1 MNTSGSLIHSLL
13 IVCVLS
19 TAPLSSVHAQSK
31 SNVTPVSGSSGNTQS
46 QSIEITS
53 KGRTYHNCRFLR
65 QDATGVSFA
74 HDSGIAKF
82 ALSELP
88 PEIRSQYP
96 DVPKPVSA
104 VVSTPSYNAPVREPI
119 VIQQPI
125 AQAPQYHYPDPP
137 TSISQPSFSSYEPQ
151 TADEARFQ
159 RLAEQKGKELEPLFE
174 QKAKEL
180 EPYFERAAN
189 QINITP
195 GMSEAEIMR
204 QIDRAAES
212 MQPYIDQKA
221 EEMQPYIEQ
230 KGEEL
235 MREMG
240 W

>member
-1 MNTSGSLIHSLL
+1 MNITRGLPRIL
-13 IVCVLS
+13 IVVCGLFTVLFS
-19 TAPLSSVHAQSK
+19 DANAQSQ
-31 SNVTPVSGSSGNTQS
+31 N
-46 QSIEITS
+46 IDITIN
-53 KGRTYHNCRFLR
+53 GRTYHNCRYLR
-65 QDATGVSFA
+65 QDADGVSFA
-74 HDSGIAKF
+74 HDNGIAKF
-82 ALSELP
+82 SLSELP
-88 PEIRSQYP
+88 PNIRSKYP
-96 DVPKPVSA
+96 DVPKPVPA
-104 VVSTPSYNAPVREPI
+104 VVSAPSYNEPVRDPI
-119 VIQQPI
+119 VIQQPT

-137 TSISQPSFSSYEPQ
+137 ASISQPSLSSYEPQ
-151 TADEARFQ
+151 TSDEARFQ
-159 RLAEQKGKELEPLFE
+159 RLAEQKGRELEPLFE
-174 QKAKEL
+174 RKAKEL

-212 MQPYIDQKA
+212 MQPFIEQKA

>member
-19 TAPLSSVHAQSK
+19 TAPLYSVHAQSK

>member
-31 SNVTPVSGSSGNTQS
+31 SNATPVSGSGGKIQS

-65 QDATGVSFA
+65 QDVTGVSFA

-96 DVPKPVSA
+96 DVSKPVPA
-104 VVSTPSYNAPVREPI
+104 VVSTPSYNVPVREPI
-119 VIQQPI
+119 VIQQPT
-125 AQAPQYHYPDPP
+125 AQAPQHHYPDPP

-151 TADEARFQ
+151 TTDEARFQ

-212 MQPYIDQKA
+212 MQPFIDQKA

>member
-1 MNTSGSLIHSLL
+1 MNGTRRTHRILIF
-13 IVCVLS
+13 IYVLFIGLFS
-19 TAPLSSVHAQSK
+19 TANAQSQ
-31 SNVTPVSGSSGNTQS
+31 N
-46 QSIEITS
+46 IDITVN
-53 KGRTYHNCRFLR
+53 GRTYHNCRYLR
-65 QDATGVSFA
+65 QDADGVSFS
-74 HDSGIAKF
+74 HDNGIAKF
-82 ALSELP
+82 SLSELP
-88 PEIRSQYP
+88 PNIRSKYP
-96 DVPKPVSA
+96 DVPKPVPS
-104 VVSTPSYNAPVREPI
+104 VVSTPSYIAPVREPI
-119 VIQQPI
+119 VIQQPT

-151 TADEARFQ
+151 TTDEARFQ

-212 MQPYIDQKA
+212 MQPFIDQKA

>member
-1 MNTSGSLIHSLL
+1 MNGTRRAHRIL
-13 IVCVLS
+13 IVICVYFICLFS
-19 TAPLSSVHAQSK
+19 NANAQSQ
-31 SNVTPVSGSSGNTQS
+31 N
-46 QSIEITS
+46 IDITVN
-53 KGRTYHNCRFLR
+53 GRTYHNCRYLR
-65 QDATGVSFA
+65 QDADGVSFA
-74 HDSGIAKF
+74 HDNGIAKF
-82 ALSELP
+82 SLSELP
-88 PEIRSQYP
+88 PNIRSKYP
-96 DVPKPVSA
+96 DVPKPVPA
-104 VVSTPSYNAPVREPI
+104 VVSTPSYIAPVREPI
-119 VIQQPI
+119 VIQQPT

-151 TADEARFQ
+151 TTDEARFQ

-212 MQPYIDQKA
+212 MQPFIDQKA

-230 KGEEL
+230 KGEEM